1 MPDLSGSI
9 TALYIYPIKSC
20 AGLSV
25 TSAEITPHG
34 LLYDRQ
40 WLIVDQTGRFQTQR
54 QIPHLVWITPSIGA
68 QTLTLSAPAQPDIT
82 IPTASSDQHQQFTTR
97 EVQIWQ
103 DRVPALDLGP
113 RASQW
118 LNDYL
123 QVPGK
128 TFHLVQFDPRATRL
142 SDRQWSGDQPA
153 AVQFADGFA
162 INVISEA
169 SIALFNQKRLEHDM
183 DPIEAD
189 RFRPNVVVAGLDAHD
204 EDHIKTMV
212 IPTVSGPIEWAL
224 VKPCPRCQIP
234 NIDPQTSI
242 SDPTITALLSSYRQ
256 MPHMDH
262 AICFGMNGI
271 VHTGAGRHL
280 LVGQPWQA
288 TLNL

>member
-1 MPDLSGSI
+1 MSDLIGSI

-25 TSAEITPHG
+25 KSAEITPHG

-54 QIPHLVWITPSIGA
+54 QIPHLVWITPSVGA
-68 QTLTLSAPAQPDIT
+68 HTLTLSAPAQPEIT
-82 IPTASSDQHQQFTTR
+82 ITTASADQHFATR
-97 EVQIWQ
+97 EVQIWN
-103 DRVPALDLGP
+103 DRVPALDMGP
-113 RASQW
+113 LANQW

-142 SDRQWSGDQPA
+142 SDRQWTGDQQA
-153 AVQFADGFA
+153 TVQFADGFA

-169 SIALFNQKRLEHDM
+169 SVALFNQKRLEHDM
-183 DPIEAD
+183 DPIEVD
-189 RFRPNVVVAGLDAHD
+189 RFRPNIVVAGLEAHD
-204 EDHIKTMV
+204 EDNIKTMV
-212 IPTVSGPIEWAL
+212 IPTASGPIEWVL

-234 NIDPQTSI
+234 DIDPQTSI
-242 SDPTITALLSSYRQ
+242 SDPSITMLLSSYRKLA
-256 MPHMDH
+256 HMDH

-271 VHTGAGRHL
+271 VHTGAGKQL
-280 LVGQPWQA
+280 QVGQSLQA
-288 TLNL
+288 SLNF

>member
-9 TALYIYPIKSC
+9 AALYIYPIKSC

-25 TSAEITPHG
+25 QSAEITPHG
-34 LLYDRQ
+34 LLHDRQ

-54 QIPHLVWITPSIGA
+54 QIPHLVWITPSVGA
-68 QTLTLSAPAQPDIT
+68 QTLTLSAPTQPDIT
-82 IPTASSDQHQQFTTR
+82 IATASADQTQHFATR
-97 EVQIWQ
+97 EVQIWN

-113 RASQW
+113 HASQW

-128 TFHLVQFDPRATRL
+128 TFHLVQFNPHVTRL
-142 SDRQWSGDQPA
+142 SDRQWTGDQPA
-153 AVQFADGFA
+153 VVQFADGFA

-169 SIALFNQKRLEHDM
+169 SIALFNQKRLERDM
-183 DPIEAD
+183 EPIGAD
-189 RFRPNVVVAGLDAHD
+189 RFRPNVVVTGLDAHE
-204 EDHIKTMV
+204 EDNIKTMV
-212 IPTVSGPIEWAL
+212 IPTASGPIEWAL

-234 NIDPQTSI
+234 DIDPQTSI
-242 SDPTITALLSSYRQ
+242 SDPSITALLSSYRQ
-256 MPHMDH
+256 LAHMDH

-271 VHTGAGRHL
+271 VQTGAGKHL
-280 LVGQPWQA
+280 QVGQPLQA